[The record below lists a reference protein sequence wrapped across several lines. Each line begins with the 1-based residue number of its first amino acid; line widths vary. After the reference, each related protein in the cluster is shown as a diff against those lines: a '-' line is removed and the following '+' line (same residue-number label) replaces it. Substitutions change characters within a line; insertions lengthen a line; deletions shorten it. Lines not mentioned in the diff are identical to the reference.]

1 MKKGIILLFVAVAVI
16 AHVGNA
22 QGVSFEHDMPFKDAL
37 AKAKAEGKLI
47 FMDCYTTWCGP
58 CKMLTNNTFPDPTL
72 GAYFN
77 QRYINLKMDME
88 KGEGPELQA
97 QFGVRAY
104 PTLLWIDG
112 NGAVK
117 HRAMGYMDP
126 NGLMAQA
133 QSIVS
138 PVPVEYEE
146 MSAKF
151 SKGERSTDFLAD
163 YLNVLKTGGL
173 PYDSIFEIYI
183 DKLSASDLKNEKNT
197 ALIYQFTNSLQS
209 PGLPQLMRNKAY
221 FVNKNTA
228 EIFDKKIKGIAENA
242 IKEGVVKKDL
252 SLINGAT
259 KLLKDA
265 KVDDAEA
272 ISSNAFKEYYF
283 RTQDWK
289 SYDKYATAALKKSG
303 TKDDKMLNATAW
315 NYYINIDD
323 TKLLSK
329 AKDWAYK
336 AVNLKNT
343 CENNTT
349 YAYLNYKLGLLK
361 EAELACDY
369 ALLKANE
376 DDANPASAKA
386 LKDLIQAELAKKK
399 E

>member
-1 MKKGIILLFVAVAVI
+1 MKKGIILLFVAVALI
-16 AHVGNA
+16 ARAGYA
-22 QGVSFEHDMPFKDAL
+22 QGVSFEHDMPFKEAL

-72 GAYFN
+72 GTYFN

-112 NGAVK
+112 NGTVK

-138 PVPVEYEE
+138 PVPVEYED
-146 MSAKF
+146 MKGKF
-151 SKGERSTDFLAD
+151 EKGERSADFLAD
-163 YLNVLKTGGL
+163 YLNVLKTGDL

-183 DKLSASDLKNEKNT
+183 DKLSSADLKNEKNT
-197 ALIYQFTNSLQS
+197 ALIYQMTNTLQS

-221 FVNKNTA
+221 FVTKNGQ
-228 EIFDKKIKGIAENA
+228 EGFDKKIIGIAESA
-242 IKEGVVKKDL
+242 IKEGIVKKDE
-252 SLINGAT
+252 SLLNGAT

-265 KVDDAEA
+265 KVKDAEA
-272 ISSNAFKEYYF
+272 LSTKAFTEYYF
-283 RTQDWK
+283 RIQDWK
-289 SYDKYATAALKKSG
+289 SYDKYATSALKKAG
-303 TKDDKMLNATAW
+303 AKDDKMLNATAW
-315 NYYINIDD
+315 NYYINIED
-323 TKLLSK
+323 TKLLTK

-336 AVNLKNT
+336 AVNIKNT

-386 LKDLIQAELAKKK
+386 LKELIQTELAKKK
-399 E
+399 

>member
-1 MKKGIILLFVAVAVI
+1 MKKGILLLIIAVALMEN
-16 AHVGNA
+16 VGKA
-22 QGVSFEHDMPFKDAL
+22 QGISFEHEMSFNEAL

-58 CKMLTNNTFPDPTL
+58 CKMLTAKTFPDPTL
-72 GAYFN
+72 GEYFN
-77 QRYINLKMDME
+77 QRYVNLKMDME

-112 NGAVK
+112 NGVVK

-126 NGLMAQA
+126 NALLSQA

-138 PVPVEYEE
+138 PIPAEYED
-146 MSAKF
+146 MKAKF
-151 SKGERSTDFLAD
+151 AKGERSTGFLAD
-163 YLNVLKTGGL
+163 YINVLKTGDL

-183 DKLSASDLKNEKNT
+183 DKLSAADLKNEKNT
-197 ALIYQFTNSLQS
+197 ALIYQFTNTLQS

-221 FVNKNTA
+221 FITKNGQ
-228 EIFDKKIKGIAENA
+228 EGFDKKVIGIAETA
-242 IKEGVVKKDL
+242 IKEGVVKKDE
-252 SLINGAT
+252 SLIKGAT

-265 KVDDAEA
+265 KVKDAEA
-272 ISSNAFKEYYF
+272 LSSKAFTEYYF
-283 RTQDWK
+283 RIQDWK
-289 SYDKYATAALKKSG
+289 SYDKYATAALKKAG
-303 TKDDKMLNATAW
+303 AKDEKMLNATAW
-315 NYYINIDD
+315 NYYINIED

-329 AKDWAYK
+329 AKDWAYR

-369 ALLKANE
+369 ALLKAKE

-386 LKDLIQAELAKKK
+386 LKELIQEELAKKK
-399 E
+399 

>member
-1 MKKGIILLFVAVAVI
+1 MKKGILLLIIAVTLI
-16 AHVGNA
+16 ANLGNA
-22 QGVSFEHDMPFKDAL
+22 QGVSFEHDLPFKEAL
-37 AKAKAEGKLI
+37 TKAKAEGKLI

-58 CKMLTNNTFPDPTL
+58 CKMLTNNTFPDPAL

-77 QRYINLKMDME
+77 QRYINLKVDME

-112 NGAVK
+112 NGVVK
-117 HRAMGYMDP
+117 HRAMGYMDATA
-126 NGLMAQA
+126 LLVQA

-138 PVPVEYEE
+138 PVPAEYED
-146 MSAKF
+146 MKGKF
-151 SKGERSTDFLAD
+151 DKGERSTDFLAD
-163 YLNVLKTGGL
+163 YLNVLKTGDL

-183 DKLSASDLKNEKNT
+183 DKLSAGDLKNEKNT
-197 ALIYQFTNSLQS
+197 LLIYQMTNTLQS
-209 PGLPQLMRNKAY
+209 PGLPQLMRNKAFY
-221 FVNKNTA
+221 VTKNGL
-228 EIFDKKIKGIAENA
+228 EGFDKKIIGIAESA
-242 IKEGVVKKDL
+242 IKEGVIKKDE

-265 KVDDAEA
+265 KVKDAEVL
-272 ISSNAFKEYYF
+272 STKAFTEYYF

-289 SYDKYATAALKKSG
+289 SYDKYATAALKKAG
-303 TKDDKMLNATAW
+303 AKDDKMLNATAW
-315 NYYINIDD
+315 NYYINIEDP
-323 TKLLSK
+323 KLLIK

-336 AVNLKNT
+336 AVNIKNN

-386 LKDLIQAELAKKK
+386 LKELIQTELAKKK
-399 E
+399 